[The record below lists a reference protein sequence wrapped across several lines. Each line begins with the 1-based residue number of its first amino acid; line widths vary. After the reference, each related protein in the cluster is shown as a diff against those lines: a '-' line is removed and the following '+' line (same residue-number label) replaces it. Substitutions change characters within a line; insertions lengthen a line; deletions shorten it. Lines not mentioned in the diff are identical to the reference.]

1 MYLSLSLSIFEKR
14 IDEGIERKLY
24 NIYELSIRDSLLFD
38 HFLLIKTRKSR
49 FRRRKIFLSVFSRYR
64 TLINALKIVE
74 KNFTESQTQQ
84 VFQRENRFQFYIYIC
99 ESQPLKKVRFC
110 TCNHLYGKLCT
121 MKIFNVYLLADHYLP
136 NKSETTLAN
145 VIKLIQNIL
154 RTFAIWFLIFLTFTD
169 IPYVQYF
176 LSVVKKF
183 YAYQK
188 KKKNWI
194 SHSKYRFEKFAGRK
208 THRMKN
214 K

>member
-1 MYLSLSLSIFEKR
+1 MEIFVSLSIFEKR
-14 IDEGIERKLY
+14 IEGIERKLY
-24 NIYELSIRDSLLFD
+24 NIYELSIRDSLRFD

-99 ESQPLKKVRFC
+99 ESQPLKKVTFC

-121 MKIFNVYLLADHYLP
+121 MKIFNVYLLADYYLP
-136 NKSETTLAN
+136 NKGETTL

-154 RTFAIWFLIFLTFTD
+154 RTLSMIFNIFN
-169 IPYVQYF
+169 I
-176 LSVVKKF
+176 
-183 YAYQK
+183 
-188 KKKNWI
+188 
-194 SHSKYRFEKFAGRK
+194 H
-208 THRMKN
+208 
-214 K
+214 

>member
-121 MKIFNVYLLADHYLP
+121 MKIFNVYLLADHYLS

-154 RTFAIWFLIFLTFTD
+154 RTFAMIFNIFN
-169 IPYVQYF
+169 I
-176 LSVVKKF
+176 
-183 YAYQK
+183 
-188 KKKNWI
+188 
-194 SHSKYRFEKFAGRK
+194 H
-208 THRMKN
+208 
-214 K
+214 

>member
-1 MYLSLSLSIFEKR
+1 MEIFVSLSIFEKR

-24 NIYELSIRDSLLFD
+24 NIYELSIRDSLRFD
-38 HFLLIKTRKSR
+38 HFLLIKTKKSR

-99 ESQPLKKVRFC
+99 ESQPLKKVTFC
-110 TCNHLYGKLCT
+110 TCNHLDGKLCT
-121 MKIFNVYLLADHYLP
+121 MKIFNVYLLADYYLP

-154 RTFAIWFLIFLTFTD
+154 RTFAMVFNIFN
-169 IPYVQYF
+169 I
-176 LSVVKKF
+176 
-183 YAYQK
+183 
-188 KKKNWI
+188 
-194 SHSKYRFEKFAGRK
+194 H
-208 THRMKN
+208 
-214 K
+214 